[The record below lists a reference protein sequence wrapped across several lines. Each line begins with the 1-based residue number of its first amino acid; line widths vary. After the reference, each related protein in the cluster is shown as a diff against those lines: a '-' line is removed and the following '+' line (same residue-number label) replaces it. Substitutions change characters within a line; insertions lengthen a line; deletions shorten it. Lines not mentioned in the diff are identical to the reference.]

1 MKNIKPLLLVL
12 IFTVSFQLNAQSF
25 KTASDYLAFI
35 SEQQALVTKNMW
47 KYTKAVAHSKSD
59 RSIASKRASLLK
71 SMQRGISK
79 IEKAEGFGG
88 DDYKNKVL
96 SHMRLNEN
104 LLKQDYAKII
114 DMKAVAEQSYD
125 LMEAY
130 IMAQELADKK
140 MAQAQAEYE
149 THFYAF
155 AAANNVNIVESE
167 TDLGKKMKISNEVF
181 DHYNDMYL
189 TFFKVYINEIYL
201 WEAIESNDISA
212 IQQNANALK
221 LAAEEGLEVLKT
233 KSVYKND
240 KALVLATKATFNF
253 FIDEVDNQIPVLVD
267 FLVSKQDFETI
278 QTTLDKTPEKKRTK
292 DQIDNF
298 NKKVAEIN
306 KKGKT
311 YNKVNA
317 TLNNDRQKSLN
328 KLENTKAN
336 YLSRHIPKD

>member
-1 MKNIKPLLLVL
+1 MKTKKSLLLILLV
-12 IFTVSFQLNAQSF
+12 TVALQLNAQSF
-25 KTASDYLAFI
+25 KTASDYLTFI
-35 SEQQALVTKNMW
+35 SEQQELVTKNMW

-59 RSIASKRASLLK
+59 RSIASKRTTLLK
-71 SMQRGISK
+71 SIQRGISK
-79 IEKAEGFGG
+79 IEKADGFGG

-96 SHMRLNEN
+96 THMQLNQN

-130 IMAQELADKK
+130 ILAQELADKK
-140 MAQAQAEYE
+140 MAEAQIEYE
-149 THFYAF
+149 AHFYDF
-155 AAANNVNIVESE
+155 AAANDINIIESE

-201 WEAIESNDISA
+201 WKAIENNDISA

-221 LAAEEGLEVLKT
+221 QSAEEGLDILKT
-233 KSVYKND
+233 KTVYKND
-240 KALVLATKATFNF
+240 KALIISTKATFDF
-253 FIDEVDNQIPVLVD
+253 FIDEVNNQIPVIVD

-278 QTTLDKTPEKKRTK
+278 QTILNKTPDNKRTK

-298 NKKVAEIN
+298 NKKVTDIN
-306 KKGKT
+306 KKTKM
-311 YNKVNA
+311 YNKANV
-317 TLNNDRQKSLN
+317 TLNNNRQNSLN